1 MPTILEYPQKDL
13 LEASDVFLLDGQS
26 GTRKMGA
33 DILTKGVLDRFAEIG
48 VPTSELSTDDSI
60 LVVKGQSGTRKMKI
74 TRDLLFD
81 YLDKI
86 ATFEDRFSTFR
97 GKNLG
102 SEVTEAQ
109 LASIDDGDFKGF
121 FLGDYWEMEYP
132 GIADP
137 VKFRIIDA
145 DYFYP
150 IVGKSAAE
158 NLYSAIPHHVVV
170 MPDCYLETGAM
181 NDTNV
186 STGGL
191 LGSKGLAATI
201 RGVIADKIATMVGLN
216 KIVGFNSL
224 DSSSIIGHPPE
235 ESWSGPGATFTYAW
249 TKARHRIP
257 TAAQMLGSPP
267 PYAAGRDMTMGKQ
280 FRLFSLWP
288 EFIKATN
295 TDKACWTSTAT
306 HVGFCAI
313 TPYWPGYMLGFNASD
328 VKGFRTYFC
337 IGISQDPP
345 PQTTES

>member
-1 MPTILEYPQKDL
+1 MPTILEYPQKDV
-13 LEASDVFLLDGQS
+13 LETSDVFLLDGQS

-33 DILTKGVLDRFAEIG
+33 DILAKGVLDRFAEIG

-109 LASIDDGDFKGF
+109 LASIDNGSFKGF

-150 IVGKSAAE
+150 LVGVTAAE
-158 NLYSAIPHHVVV
+158 NLYSEIPHHVVV
-170 MPDCYLETGAM
+170 MPDCYLETGVM
-181 NDTNV
+181 NDTDV
-186 STGGL
+186 PTGGL
-191 LGSKGLAATI
+191 LGSKGLSATI
-201 RGVIADKIATMVGLN
+201 HGIIAPKIENMVGFN
-216 KIVGFNSL
+216 KTVGFNSL
-224 DSSSIIGHPPE
+224 DSSTVIGNPPE
-235 ESWSGPGATFTYAW
+235 VTWAGAGAVFAHQW
-249 TKARHRIP
+249 VKARHRIP
-257 TAAQMLGSPP
+257 ALIQIVGSPIPYGMNKDLMLG
-267 PYAAGRDMTMGKQ
+267 RQ
-280 FRLFSLWP
+280 FRLFSICP

-295 TDKACWTSTAT
+295 TDKATWTSTS
-306 HVGFCAI
+306 HGFGFMGI
-313 TPYWPGYMLGFNASD
+313 TPYWPSYINGFNASE
-328 VKGFRTYFC
+328 VNGFRTYFC
-337 IGISQDPP
+337 IGVAQDS
-345 PQTTES
+345 QTTES